1 MALRLARAG
10 RTVALVDGASFPRGK
25 VCGEGV
31 LPPGVAALDELGVLA
46 GIEPQGQRFQGV
58 RYHLPDGSRAS
69 GCFPGGASGLGIARG
84 VLDAALVDAGRA
96 EANVDLQLGAWVQGF
111 TSDASGVEVRL
122 GDALLRAPVIVGADG
137 GRSAVRRVA
146 GLEARAPKRERF
158 GVGVHVDHPLRGSRS
173 EASAGTLEP
182 RVRSGAASAGD
193 PDGGGLPHVEVV
205 LGPGCELY
213 LTPLTATRTGV
224 AVLLERAGLERIQG
238 DLDGGV
244 RSLLRASGGPAVAL
258 ADAPFC
264 SKARALGP
272 LALGARAA
280 HAERVALVGDAA
292 GALDPISGEGI
303 ALGLVTAR
311 ELAEELEGCFAANDF
326 SARRLAGW
334 TRRRSRALRAP
345 RVLTATL
352 LHLSR
357 RPKRARRAV
366 RALARTP
373 AAFDRLLGLAA
384 GAPPSARTVRDGLR
398 VALGV

>member
-1 MALRLARAG
+1 LALRLARAG
-10 RTVALVDGASFPRGK
+10 RGVALVDGASFPRGK

-31 LPPGVAALDELGVLA
+31 LPLGVAALDELGVLA
-46 GIEPQGQRFQGV
+46 ELEPQGQRFQGV
-58 RYHLPDGSRAS
+58 RYHLPDGSRAA
-69 GCFPGGASGLGIARG
+69 GRFPGGASGLGIARE
-84 VLDAALVDAGRA
+84 VLDAALVDAARG
-96 EANVDLQLGAWVQGF
+96 EANVDLRLGAWVQGF
-111 TSDASGVEVRL
+111 TRDASGVEVRL
-122 GDALLRAPVIVGADG
+122 GDALLRAPLIVGADG
-137 GRSAVRRVA
+137 GRSAVRRAA

-158 GVGVHVDHPLRGSRS
+158 GVGVHVDHP
-173 EASAGTLEP
+173 P
-182 RVRSGAASAGD
+182 RD
-193 PDGGGLPHVEVV
+193 DGELPHVEVV

-213 LTPLTATRTGV
+213 LTPLKATRTGV

-244 RSLLRASGGPAVAL
+244 RGLLRASGGPAAAL
-258 ADAPFC
+258 ADAPFAG
-264 SKARALGP
+264 KARALGP

-303 ALGLVTAR
+303 ALGLVTAA

-334 TRRRSRALRAP
+334 TRRRTRALRAP
-345 RVLTATL
+345 RLLTATL
-352 LHLSR
+352 LHLAR